1 MFEYAEFK
9 RFELKFDELRLAEF
23 KLFESQLVAEF
34 PQLTPKLQHQELELP
49 NQEPKL
55 QRQELKL
62 QQSEPKLQRQEPKLQ
77 LHQNNQIEVQLQLNT
92 QDCGAFVSPR
102 QVSR

>member
-34 PQLTPKLQHQELELP
+34 PQLTPKLQHQELEFP
-49 NQEPKL
+49 HQEP
-55 QRQELKL
+55 KL
-62 QQSEPKLQRQEPKLQ
+62 QQSEPKLQRQELKLQ
-77 LHQNNQIEVQLQLNT
+77 LHQKNQLEVQLQLNT